1 MKFKLFAGL
10 MGSLLGG
17 SCAILSIL
25 LVILAV
31 RSWLGPVEQPV
42 KPRNPAA
49 LISWATPP
57 SAADAPLPLSDAPTG
72 TPELPLQ
79 TPEIAFLAPLVT
91 PEVEQEVNPTA
102 GGLATRLV
110 IPALGLDTSIVLA
123 PRQGESWQ
131 VDHLGQIVGQL
142 EGTAAPG
149 STGNIVLAGHYTMA
163 ETHGGWGPFHEL
175 KRLVP
180 GDRVIVYRGEEMFEY
195 VVDGF
200 QTVDS
205 TAVEVTHST
214 DVPQLTLLTCSQWD
228 RSRGE
233 YAKRLVVKGHLL

>member
-10 MGSLLGG
+10 MGLLLGG
-17 SCAILSIL
+17 SCAILTVL
-25 LVILAV
+25 LVILAI
-31 RSWLGPVEQPV
+31 RAWLEPVEPLPAGESAALASWV
-42 KPRNPAA
+42 TPSPAA
-49 LISWATPP
+49 AT
-57 SAADAPLPLSDAPTG
+57 PLPLIDAPIG
-72 TPELPLQ
+72 TPDALSP

-91 PEVEQEVNPTA
+91 PETGQAINTA
-102 GGLATRLV
+102 AGLATRLV
-110 IPALGLDTSIVLA
+110 IPAIGLDTSIVPA
-123 PRQGESWQ
+123 PRQGETWQ
-131 VDHLGQIVGQL
+131 VDHLGQVVGQL

-163 ETHGGWGPFHEL
+163 ETNGGWGPFHEL

-180 GDRVIVYRGEEMFEY
+180 GDKLIVYRGEEMFEY

-233 YAKRLVVKGHLL
+233 YAKRLVIKGHLL

>member
-10 MGSLLGG
+10 MGLLLGG
-17 SCAILSIL
+17 SCAILSVL
-25 LVILAV
+25 LVILAI
-31 RSWLGPVEQPV
+31 RAWLKPVEPL
-42 KPRNPAA
+42 PADEPAA
-49 LISWATPP
+49 LVSWATPFP
-57 SAADAPLPLSDAPTG
+57 PTVAPLPLLDAPVG
-72 TPELPLQ
+72 

-91 PEVEQEVNPTA
+91 PEAGQEVNPA
-102 GGLATRLV
+102 AAGLATRLV
-110 IPALGLDTSIVLA
+110 IPAIGLDTSIVPA
-123 PRQGESWQ
+123 PRQGETWQ
-131 VDHLGQIVGQL
+131 VDHLGQSVGQL
-142 EGTAAPG
+142 AGTAAPG

-180 GDRVIVYRGEEMFEY
+180 GDKVIVYRGDEIFEY

-205 TAVEVTHST
+205 TAIEVTHST

-228 RSRGE
+228 RSRNE